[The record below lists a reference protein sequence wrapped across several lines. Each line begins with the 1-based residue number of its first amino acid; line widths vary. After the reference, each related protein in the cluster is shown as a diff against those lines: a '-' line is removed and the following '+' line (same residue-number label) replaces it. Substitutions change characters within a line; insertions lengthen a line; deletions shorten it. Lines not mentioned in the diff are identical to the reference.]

1 MTVKSEH
8 SHVFP
13 ECSNIHTEHVSPTR
27 SKRVSCTMWLA
38 LNKAVPLINS
48 YATLQIMV
56 RRVQAACSVKKKKGN
71 STI

>member
-1 MTVKSEH
+1 MTVIMTVKSEH

-13 ECSNIHTEHVSPTR
+13 ECPNFHMEHVSPTR
-27 SKRVSCTMWLA
+27 SERVSCTMWLA

-56 RRVQAACSVKKKKGN
+56 AITLLQVLAHL
-71 STI
+71 